1 MNILY
6 ITPYYKPSWYYG
18 GPPKCISEQ
27 AEYLV
32 KHHNIKI
39 DVLTLNLN
47 GPTPLYNTQE
57 PVVIDVNGVTVHYLP
72 ISSNNIGRAY
82 FESTYLDSYINKFSN
97 VDLIHVHTL
106 FNAFSKKGMQFAF
119 KNNIP
124 YIVTPH
130 GMLDSYSLSR
140 TGWMKRIHRL
150 LFDDKLLAAAKAVQ
164 FTTSNELR
172 YSVIKMPVRHKIIP
186 LGFEFPDMELRQKP
200 APNGLLKLVFLGRI
214 NRKKGI
220 DLLLKGLASLDK
232 EVQKHIHLDIYG
244 SDDDNCQKELEDF
257 ISENYLT
264 DTVSFCGNLPPEKR
278 DEKLKEYHCL
288 VLTSHQENF
297 GIVVAEALSISL
309 PVYISDRV
317 NLCDFVIE
325 NRCGWVS
332 VLEEADVTETL
343 RSIYL
348 TSSSERHAKGMNGYD
363 AVRKNF
369 SMNEV
374 AKQYVNLYNNIV
386 NDFQTA

>member
-6 ITPYYKPSWYYG
+6 VTPYYKPSWYYG
-18 GPPKCISEQ
+18 GPPRCISEQ

-32 KHHNIKI
+32 KHHNLKI

-47 GPTPLYNTQE
+47 GTKPLYNSQE
-57 PVVIDVNGVTVHYLP
+57 PVVKDVDGVTVHYLP
-72 ISSNNIGRAY
+72 VSSNTLGKAY
-82 FESTYLDSYINKFSN
+82 FESNYLESYINKFLS
-97 VDLIHVHTL
+97 VDIIHVHTL

-130 GMLDSYSLSR
+130 GMLDSYSLTRS
-140 TGWMKRIHRL
+140 GWMKKIHRL
-150 LFDDKLLAAAKAVQ
+150 LFDDKLLASAKAVQ
-164 FTTSNELR
+164 FTTSNELKSSIIR
-172 YSVIKMPVRHKIIP
+172 MPVRYKIIP
-186 LGFEFPDMELRQKP
+186 LGFEFPEMELRQKP
-200 APNGLLKLVFLGRI
+200 APNGILKLIFLGRI

-220 DLLLKGLASLDK
+220 DLLIKGLAMLDK
-232 EVQKHIHLDIYG
+232 NVSQNIRLDIYG
-244 SDDDNCQKELEDF
+244 SDDDNCKKELENIIATNF
-257 ISENYLT
+257 LNT
-264 DTVSFCGNLPPEKR
+264 TVSFRGNLPPEQR

-297 GIVVAEALSISL
+297 GLVVTEALSIAL
-309 PVYISDRV
+309 PVYISDKV

-325 NRCGWVS
+325 NNCGWVS
-332 VLEEADVTETL
+332 TLDVDDIAEAL
-343 RSIYL
+343 REIYHL
-348 TSSSERHAKGMNGYD
+348 SSGERHAKGMNGYD

-374 AKQYVNLYNNIV
+374 AKQYVNLYKSIV
-386 NDFQTA
+386 NDLQTA